1 MVKFQVETLLA
12 CDAAMYIADK
22 DTPVYKK
29 FHVRIGAHPRIPL
42 PPSPVS
48 RFTTRD
54 IFFFRRD
61 STSSAPERRASR

>member
-29 FHVRIGAHPRIPL
+29 FHVRIGAHPRT
-42 PPSPVS
+42 PPVPGFSVYD
-48 RFTTRD
+48 T
-54 IFFFRRD
+54 
-61 STSSAPERRASR
+61 

>member
-29 FHVRIGAHPRIPL
+29 FHVRIGAHSRTPPL
-42 PPSPVS
+42 P
-48 RFTTRD
+48 RFLGLRHV
-54 IFFFRRD
+54 
-61 STSSAPERRASR
+61 TSSFFVS

>member
-29 FHVRIGAHPRIPL
+29 FHVRVGARPRIPTPRPRSFYDTCHL
-42 PPSPVS
+42 L
-48 RFTTRD
+48 F
-54 IFFFRRD
+54 
-61 STSSAPERRASR
+61 SS